1 MSEINKDEL
10 INLKKEMEGSI
21 EPIRNEAK
29 IIYDGRQYSVRIPA
43 KIAKTMNIDPETDKI
58 RFIMTIPSKF
68 HEKPTLEIKLIQNA
82 SE

>member
-10 INLKKEMEGSI
+10 LNLKKEMEGVI
-21 EPIRNEAK
+21 EPIKTEAK

-43 KIAKTMNIDPETDKI
+43 KIAKTMNIDTKTDKVK
-58 RFIMTIPSKF
+58 FIVNIPSEF
-68 HEKPTLEIKLIQNA
+68 NEKPKLEIELIQNA